1 MIPLLMQ
8 WQSHNGAA
16 HRKKIDTPSLPGFRK
31 PRNREPI
38 GDLVANKQVT

>member
-16 HRKKIDTPSLPGFRK
+16 HRKKIGTAAPVRATVRSVMA
-31 PRNREPI
+31 RER
-38 GDLVANKQVT
+38 DWA